1 MRAGGDILNKSIAYP
16 PFCAMIGNAAAWL
29 LLQNPAPGAPKNEEE
44 TGLSRSYVMNMCS
57 GPLFSKIL
65 LFALPLM
72 CSGILQLLFNA
83 ADIIV
88 VGRYTGSTALAAVG
102 STTSLINLL
111 VNLFIG
117 LSVGANVVIARS
129 YGAGDT
135 AAVHRGVHTALLA
148 AGVCGTA
155 MIFVGIALSR
165 PMLEWMGTP
174 DDVIDQAVTYLR
186 IYFVGMPSVL
196 LYNFGAAILRAVG
209 DTRRPLYFLTVA
221 GLVNVALNLVF
232 VIRFSM
238 GVAGV
243 ALATIISQ
251 TISAWLILHCLMHNT
266 GACCFI
272 PAELRIHKDQLM
284 AILRIGLPAGL
295 QGVIFN
301 VSNVLIQSSINSFG
315 SAVMAGNTAA
325 SNIEGFVYTS
335 MNAVYQ
341 TSMSFISQNMGARN
355 FKRVD
360 RVLLECLGLV
370 SVVGLVLG
378 NGAYLLGRPLLGI
391 YTPEAEVVTYGLY
404 RLSVVSSTYFLCGL
418 MDVLAGSIRGLGYSI
433 LPMLV
438 SLTGACLLRIVWI
451 MTVFQWNRS
460 QLSLYISYP
469 VSWVLT
475 AAVHLICYLAVRRRA
490 FQKAEQRAAQ
500 EAA

>member
-1 MRAGGDILNKSIAYP
+1 MK
-16 PFCAMIGNAAAWL
+16 
-29 LLQNPAPGAPKNEEE
+29 
-44 TGLSRSYVMNMCS
+44 RSYEMNMCS
-57 GPLFSKIL
+57 GPLFGKIL

-165 PMLEWMGTP
+165 PMLEWMDTP

-186 IYFVGMPSVL
+186 IYFVGMPSAL

-221 GLVNVALNLVF
+221 GIVNVALNLVF

-272 PAELRIHKDQLM
+272 PSELRIHKDQLV

-370 SVVGLVLG
+370 GVVGLVLG

-391 YTPEAEVVTYGLY
+391 YTSEAEVVTYGLY
-404 RLSVVSSTYFLCGL
+404 RLSVVSSTFFLCGL

-469 VSWVLT
+469 VSWGLT

-490 FQKAEQRAAQ
+490 FQKAERRAAQ
-500 EAA
+500 RPA

>member
-1 MRAGGDILNKSIAYP
+1 MK
-16 PFCAMIGNAAAWL
+16 
-29 LLQNPAPGAPKNEEE
+29 
-44 TGLSRSYVMNMCS
+44 RSYEMNMCS
-57 GPLFSKIL
+57 GPLFGKIL

-117 LSVGANVVIARS
+117 FVGANVVIARS

-165 PMLEWMGTP
+165 PMLEWMDTP

-186 IYFVGMPSVL
+186 IYFVGMPSAL

-221 GLVNVALNLVF
+221 GIVNVALNLVF

-272 PAELRIHKDQLM
+272 PSELRIHKDQLV

-360 RVLLECLGLV
+360 RVLLECLGPCRRCGAGAGQRRISAGAPFAWHLYV
-370 SVVGLVLG
+370 GGGGGYLRPVPAERGEQHIFSVRL
-378 NGAYLLGRPLLGI
+378 NG
-391 YTPEAEVVTYGLY
+391 
-404 RLSVVSSTYFLCGL
+404 
-418 MDVLAGSIRGLGYSI
+418 
-433 LPMLV
+433 
-438 SLTGACLLRIVWI
+438 
-451 MTVFQWNRS
+451 RS
-460 QLSLYISYP
+460 GG
-469 VSWVLT
+469 
-475 AAVHLICYLAVRRRA
+475 
-490 FQKAEQRAAQ
+490 
-500 EAA
+500 